1 MSDRPHLSGADK
13 PGALGEFD
21 LIHRFFA
28 PLATA
33 PGALGLLDDAALFD
47 LPDGHSGVVTT
58 DAMVAGVH
66 FFQDDAAYGIG
77 WKLLAVNLSDL
88 AAMGAVPIGYTLDL
102 ALQPGW
108 TAHWVEEFAAGLR
121 ECQGKYAI
129 SLLGGDTVSIP
140 GPVTVAITAFGAVPR
155 GTALLRSGARPG
167 DSVWVSGTVGDAAL
181 AVRLRKGW
189 TPSSAV
195 DTTFLDRRL
204 DLPEPRLALGQ
215 ALRGLASAAADVS
228 DGLVADLGHICAA
241 SQVSAELHLGDVPL
255 SATVQ
260 AMVQAEPDLARLIL
274 AGGDDYE
281 LVFTAPAEAES
292 AIREAARGARTSVA
306 RIGRIESGSG
316 VRVLDPGGLEIVL
329 DRLGFAHF

>member
-1 MSDRPHLSGADK
+1 MSDRPHRSGADK
-13 PGALGEFD
+13 PGGLGEFE
-21 LIHRFFA
+21 LIHRYFA

-47 LPDGHSGVVTT
+47 VPDGHSCVVTT

-66 FFQDDAAYGIG
+66 FFLNDAAYGIG

-108 TAHWVEEFAAGLR
+108 TARWVEDFAAGLR
-121 ECQGKYAI
+121 DCQVKYGI

-140 GPVTVAITAFGAVPR
+140 GPLTVAITAFGAVPR
-155 GTALLRSGARPG
+155 GTALLRGGARPG

-181 AVRLRKGW
+181 AVRLREGW
-189 TPSSAV
+189 VPGSAV

-241 SQVSAELHLGDVPL
+241 SRVAAEIHFGDVPL
-255 SATVQ
+255 AAPVL
-260 AMVQAEPDLARLIL
+260 AMVRAEPDLARLIL

-292 AIREAARGARTSVA
+292 AIREAASGARTSVT

-316 VRVLDPGGLEIVL
+316 VRVFDAGGREIVL